1 VPIAVASI
9 AEAETTRP
17 VGQRVKSRYAPGLGA
32 ALTAPVSTWNEG
44 GAVSAAW
51 HFVRQEMEM
60 ANRVDEMVKVLRDWQ
75 GIERQAMSFTSE
87 ISEKTDSTLIR
98 MIMDIIRNDSHM
110 HHRVQQYLIDSVT
123 KESPAVTR
131 EDVVAIWES
140 IEEHDATEKRTIA
153 LAEQLKKDAWSPVHK
168 LLLDYL
174 LRSESLHDSLLEQL
188 GEFKSD
194 MTRASGA

>member
-1 VPIAVASI
+1 
-9 AEAETTRP
+9 
-17 VGQRVKSRYAPGLGA
+17 
-32 ALTAPVSTWNEG
+32 
-44 GAVSAAW
+44 
-51 HFVRQEMEM
+51 M
-60 ANRVDEMVKVLRDWQ
+60 ANKVDEMVRVLREWQ
-75 GIERQAMSFTSE
+75 EIERQAMSFTSE
-87 ISEKTDSTLIR
+87 IMKKTDSTLIR
-98 MIMDIIRNDSHM
+98 MIMTIIRPDSHM

-140 IEEHDATEKRTIA
+140 IEEHDAAEKKTIA

>member
-1 VPIAVASI
+1 
-9 AEAETTRP
+9 
-17 VGQRVKSRYAPGLGA
+17 
-32 ALTAPVSTWNEG
+32 
-44 GAVSAAW
+44 
-51 HFVRQEMEM
+51 M
-60 ANRVDEMVKVLRDWQ
+60 ANKVDEMVKVLRDWQ

-110 HHRVQQYLIDSVT
+110 HHRVQQYLIDTVT

-140 IEEHDATEKRTIA
+140 IEEHDAMEKRTIA
-153 LAEQLKKDAWSPVHK
+153 LAEQLKKKAWSPVHK
-168 LLLDYL
+168 LLLEYL
-174 LRSESLHDSLLEQL
+174 LRSEALHDNLLEQL